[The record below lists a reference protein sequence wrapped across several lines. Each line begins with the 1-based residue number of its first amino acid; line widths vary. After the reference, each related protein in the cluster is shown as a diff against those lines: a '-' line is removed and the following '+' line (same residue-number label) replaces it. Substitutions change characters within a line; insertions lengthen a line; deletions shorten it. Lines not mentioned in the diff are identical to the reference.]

1 MSADEGEKKDD
12 EGETSPLL
20 QNVHFVAIDGKDMG
34 VLWEIQPIF
43 IIVYNPDISFVRQLE
58 VKTDS
63 DCLEKLMLACFTS
76 LGELYSTFTEG
87 ASSSSALHSNCSP
100 HAASREEIQ
109 TGILHVCEY
118 SPAACPHQS

>member
-34 VLWEIQPIF
+34 VLWEVQPTF

-63 DCLEKLMLACFTS
+63 DCLEKLMLAYFTPV
-76 LGELYSTFTEG
+76 GQLYLTFKKG
-87 ASSSSALHSNCSP
+87 ASSSSALRPNRSP
-100 HAASREEIQ
+100 HAASREDIEI
-109 TGILHVCEY
+109 GNPPCL
-118 SPAACPHQS
+118 